1 VAGLIIIVL
10 AMLFGAVLGVYHAG
24 IEWKWWEGPQDCSG
38 TAVELGSASDLLE
51 RMEETR
57 VVRCD
62 EAPWRFL
69 GLSLAGYN
77 VIISLGLAA
86 VAVWGLR
93 RRGLAG

>member
-1 VAGLIIIVL
+1 
-10 AMLFGAVLGVYHAG
+10 M
-24 IEWKWWEGPQDCSG
+24 QD
-38 TAVELGSASDLLE
+38 A
-51 RMEETR
+51 R

-77 VIISLGLAA
+77 VIISLGL
-86 VAVWGLR
+86 VAIAIWGLR